1 MAERR
6 SYGHNAKSGTTTAQE
21 LGFKDEFLYNWKCL
35 LDFFKQFGRVPVE
48 KVLSDDLALLQR
60 GGGRRRRRLPQL
72 PNGTKRH
79 RPGQLEVSLSFDHS
93 ARILYATVARGRNLK
108 STENPGGKPNAFVVG
123 YLLPERR

>member
-1 MAERR
+1 M
-6 SYGHNAKSGTTTAQE
+6 S
-21 LGFKDEFLYNWKCL
+21 FEFSV
-35 LDFFKQFGRVPVE
+35 KQFGRVPVE
-48 KVLSDDLALLQR
+48 KVLSDDLALMQR

-123 YLLPERR
+123 YLLPERRWGAF